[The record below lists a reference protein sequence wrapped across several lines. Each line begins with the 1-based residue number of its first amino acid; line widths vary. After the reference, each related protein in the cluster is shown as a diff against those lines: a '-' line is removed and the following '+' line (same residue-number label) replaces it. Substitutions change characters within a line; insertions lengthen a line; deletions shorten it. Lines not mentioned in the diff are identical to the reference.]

1 MVSLSN
7 HERTALPPASPE
19 LAERLSAQGFL
30 YNQKALTSKL
40 ADMLYHVL
48 IWYYR
53 SPYSRV
59 GLYAEA
65 NLGFGAREV

>member
-30 YNQKALTSKL
+30 Y
-40 ADMLYHVL
+40 Y
-48 IWYYR
+48 
-53 SPYSRV
+53 
-59 GLYAEA
+59 
-65 NLGFGAREV
+65 